1 LDRAALHAY
10 QYCEI
15 PTQIRTLEA
24 ARTALDRSLSA
35 DQQEHQHITAQ
46 LSRLRP
52 NIPYLDPVTALI
64 DLQLYRRQWQRI
76 LTSTLYFLKIGTEG
90 LYKIGV
96 TTRSIEERVNEIE
109 ADLMLP
115 LGQVKIEVIGTWPS
129 RGNVE
134 RYFLHRY
141 AAYRQPLGN
150 LSEYFRLADAK
161 PVIRDLR
168 RMQDK
173 VLSALENQVLA
184 GLPAPAE
191 IDIAD
196 LQAEAE
202 RQAEQA
208 CLEAE
213 HLAEQAKIEAER
225 QAQLTRRSEHIRAG
239 MQRVAALGR
248 NIGRPKGSGVTEAEF
263 MQKLT
268 SQAIRAALDE
278 GLSIRQTAARV
289 GVSVNTVQK
298 VKTLLSK

>member
-1 LDRAALHAY
+1 
-10 QYCEI
+10 
-15 PTQIRTLEA
+15 
-24 ARTALDRSLSA
+24 
-35 DQQEHQHITAQ
+35 
-46 LSRLRP
+46 
-52 NIPYLDPVTALI
+52 
-64 DLQLYRRQWQRI
+64 
-76 LTSTLYFLKIGTEG
+76 
-90 LYKIGV
+90 
-96 TTRSIEERVNEIE
+96 
-109 ADLMLP
+109 
-115 LGQVKIEVIGTWPS
+115 
-129 RGNVE
+129 
-134 RYFLHRY
+134 
-141 AAYRQPLGN
+141 
-150 LSEYFRLADAK
+150 
-161 PVIRDLR
+161 
-168 RMQDK
+168 MQDK